1 MGQVYMIQVA
11 DEVYYG
17 STKQKYLSK
26 RQARHNW
33 NLRNKKNQLLYKKCI
48 DVGIERIKCIK
59 LYEGDDYLQ
68 VENQYIIDNECINER
83 HVFQSIESRKET
95 ARKYR
100 QSEKGKIAQARAM
113 KRYRERQAE
122 NLNLN

>member
-26 RQARHNW
+26 RQSRHNW
-33 NLRNKKNQLLYKKCI
+33 NLRNKPNQLLYKKCI
-48 DVGIERIKCIK
+48 DVGLERIKCIK
-59 LYEGDDYLQ
+59 LYEGDNYLD

-83 HVFQSIESRKET
+83 HAFATIERKRET
-95 ARKYR
+95 SRKYR
-100 QSEKGKIAQARAM
+100 QSEKGKATQARAIQ
-113 KRYRERQAE
+113 KYKQRNCEIK
-122 NLNLN
+122 